1 MRDYYYKLTMYVTV
15 TAHNEEE
22 AEDKVLVNY
31 REFRDLYQQGCAE
44 MDKEDESADYR

>member
-22 AEDKVLVNY
+22 AEELVFDNY
-31 REFRDLYQQGCAE
+31 EQFADLYRQDSAE
-44 MDKEDESADYR
+44 MDKVDESADY